1 MMDVDPTSMTDAM
14 DVDLAI
20 TADVSDPDVVMSD
33 AADAPVELLSG
44 LLGGLTIKAEHDDN
58 RMDIDG
64 IPPNGIRI
72 ILW

>member
-1 MMDVDPTSMTDAM
+1 MMDIDTASITDAM

-20 TADVSDPDVVMSD
+20 TADVSDPDVIMSD
-33 AADAPVELLSG
+33 AADAPIELLSG

-64 IPPNGIRI
+64 VI
-72 ILW
+72 